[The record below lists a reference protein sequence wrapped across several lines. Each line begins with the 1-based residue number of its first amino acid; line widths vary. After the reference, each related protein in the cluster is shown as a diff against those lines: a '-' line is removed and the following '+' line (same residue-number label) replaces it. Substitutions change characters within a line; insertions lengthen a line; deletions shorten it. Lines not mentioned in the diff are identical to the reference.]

1 MTEALVSTGSRVLDE
16 IAGVIGT
23 RAALVLGCAFR
34 GERVYIP
41 KDPARE
47 PRIAEA
53 IGEELAR
60 ALCDVMG
67 GTLVSIP
74 VRVLLHHAVKQL
86 DDSGEMT
93 KREIAR
99 HLKIREAQVYEILKR
114 WREDERQPRL
124 L

>member
-1 MTEALVSTGSRVLDE
+1 VTEALVSTGSRVLDE

-53 IGEELAR
+53 IGQHPHTLWPDRWTPE
-60 ALCDVMG
+60 
-67 GTLVSIP
+67 GTPRPRPAIGQNPSP
-74 VRVLLHHAVKQL
+74 AGATPHRQ
-86 DDSGEMT
+86 
-93 KREIAR
+93 KREA
-99 HLKIREAQVYEILKR
+99 A
-114 WREDERQPRL
+114 
-124 L
+124 

>member
-16 IAGVIGT
+16 IAGVIGPK
-23 RAALVLGCAFR
+23 AAIILGCEFR

-41 KDPARE
+41 KDPALE

-60 ALCDVMG
+60 ALCDAMF
-67 GTLVSIP
+67 GTHISVP
-74 VRVLLHHAVKQL
+74 VRAVIHQRVKQL
-86 DDSGEMT
+86 AEEGVT

-114 WREDERQPRL
+114 WREEPKQLRL
-124 L
+124 F

>member
-1 MTEALVSTGSRVLDE
+1 VTEALASTGSRVLDE
-16 IAGVIGT
+16 IVGVIGT
-23 RAALVLGCAFR
+23 RAALDFGCAFR

-53 IGEELAR
+53 IGEELAQ

-67 GTLVSIP
+67 GTLVSVP
-74 VRVLLHHAVKQL
+74 VRAVLHHAVKQL
-86 DDSGEMT
+86 AETGMT
-93 KREIAR
+93 RRDIAR

-124 L
+124 F